1 MESRDEN
8 NLLQKARNGDT
19 QAFEELTGG
28 YYSKVYNICFR
39 MLNNT
44 EDACEQAQET
54 FIKAF
59 RYIKDFKGNCSIST
73 WLYRIATNVCLDFIR
88 KNKNKKVVSIE
99 KSTFEDLQLKDSLVS
114 DIPGPETVAEVNAQR
129 QAIREAMAKMSE
141 KNRIIIILRDFMG
154 LSYDEISETVK
165 IPVGT
170 VKSRISRAR
179 SELRELLCKDKE
191 HLFTDYV
198 K

>member
-1 MESRDEN
+1 METINEN
-8 NLLQKARNGDT
+8 NLLHKARNGDVG
-19 QAFEELTGG
+19 AFEELTTA
-28 YYSKVYNICFR
+28 YYSKVYSICYR

-44 EDACEQAQET
+44 EDAFEQAQET

-59 RYIKDFKGNCSIST
+59 KYIKDFKGNCAIST

-88 KNKNKKVVSIE
+88 KNKKKKVVSIE
-99 KSTFEDLQLKDSLVS
+99 QSTFEDLQLKDSLVS
-114 DIPGPETVAEVNAQR
+114 DIPGPEKVAEANAQK
-129 QAIREAMAKMSE
+129 QAIKEAMGKMNE
-141 KNRIIIILRDFMG
+141 KNRLVIVLRDFMG
-154 LSYDEISETVK
+154 LSYDEISETMK

-179 SELRELLCKDKE
+179 NELRELLCKDKE